1 MSGPSRVLA
10 GSLVEILER
19 IVLGK
24 QADFDFITGDI
35 EEDGV
40 RLEDLAKNM
49 GRELVEARTR
59 KMD

>member
-1 MSGPSRVLA
+1 MEVLK
-10 GSLVEILER
+10 G
-19 IVLGK
+19 IVLGEK
-24 QADFDFITGDI
+24 ADFDFITGDI

>member
-1 MSGPSRVLA
+1 M
-10 GSLVEILER
+10 
-19 IVLGK
+19 LGEK
-24 QADFDFITGDI
+24 ADFDFITGDI